1 MFENME
7 QLSEIFNN
15 LHRQLGKYFF
25 GPPEISQL
33 VTIGLLSS
41 GHILLE
47 GVPGVAKT
55 TLVRF
60 YSSLTG
66 CRSGRIQFTPDL
78 MPSDI
83 TGTIIPSADF
93 SEQKFIQGPIF
104 TQILLADEINRAPA
118 KTQSALLEA
127 LEEKAVT
134 IQNNNYKMSDPFF
147 VLATQNP
154 EESAGTFPLPDATV
168 DRFLL
173 RIKLG
178 YPAKVEE
185 LEMMKAHHIIPD
197 MPEPLLNSQ
206 AIVLAQKAVEKVN
219 LSDSLMRYVLAIV
232 RWTRN
237 HQQIKLGAS
246 PRSGL
251 AFLRAIKA
259 KAALEGRDYG
269 IPDDA
274 KFLASSVLSHRL
286 VLTYEA
292 QMSGIKPENLITEAL
307 KELEILI

>member
-1 MFENME
+1 MFDNME
-7 QLSEIFNN
+7 QLSEIFSN

-25 GPPEISQL
+25 GPPEIAQL

-66 CRSGRIQFTPDL
+66 CQSGRIQFTPDL

-93 SEQKFIQGPIF
+93 SEQKFIPGP
-104 TQILLADEINRAPA
+104 
-118 KTQSALLEA
+118 
-127 LEEKAVT
+127 EEKAVT
-134 IQNNNYKMSDPFF
+134 IQNNNYKMSEPFF

-154 EESAGTFPLPDATV
+154 KESAGTFPLPDATV

-178 YPAKVEE
+178 YPAKSEE
-185 LEMMKAHHIIPD
+185 LEMMKTHHIIPS
-197 MPEPLLNSQ
+197 MPEPFLNSQ
-206 AIVLAQKAVEKVN
+206 AIILAQKAVEKVN

-237 HQQIKLGAS
+237 HQQINLGAS

-251 AFLRAIKA
+251 AFLRALKA

-274 KFLASSVLSHRL
+274 KFLAASILSHRL